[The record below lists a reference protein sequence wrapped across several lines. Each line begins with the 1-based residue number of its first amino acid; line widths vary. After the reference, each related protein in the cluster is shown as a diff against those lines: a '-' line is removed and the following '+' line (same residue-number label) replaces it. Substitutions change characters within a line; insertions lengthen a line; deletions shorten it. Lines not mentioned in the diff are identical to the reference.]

1 MKPTAPA
8 TNVEALPLTRC
19 VTIHAP
25 MTRLEPNEAEWI
37 IARRQSGPERITA
50 PR

>member
-8 TNVEALPLTRC
+8 TNVEAVPLTRC